1 MNRVRLIEHGIV
13 LQDFSA
19 IPDEAGALALI
30 QEARL
35 FMETRPRDRSALILT
50 DVTNSNFN
58 QTVVD
63 AMRALAEHHKPWVRA
78 SAVYGLTALMRV
90 IVRALSALA
99 GRDIKVFDS
108 REAAIDYLVR
118 VSGPASAERVSP
130 QKPSDPPA
138 GRR

>member
-13 LQDFSA
+13 LQDFSN
-19 IPDEAGALALI
+19 IPDQTGALALI

-35 FMETRPRDRSALILT
+35 FMETQPRDRSVLVLT
-50 DVTNSNFN
+50 DVTNSSFN

-63 AMRALAEHHKPWVRA
+63 AMRALAVHHKPWVRA

-90 IVRALSALA
+90 IVRALIALT
-99 GRDIKVFDS
+99 GRDIKVFESRDS
-108 REAAIDYLVR
+108 AIDYLMR
-118 VSGPASAERVSP
+118 FSAPASAEPASP
-130 QKPSDPPA
+130 RKPSDPPT